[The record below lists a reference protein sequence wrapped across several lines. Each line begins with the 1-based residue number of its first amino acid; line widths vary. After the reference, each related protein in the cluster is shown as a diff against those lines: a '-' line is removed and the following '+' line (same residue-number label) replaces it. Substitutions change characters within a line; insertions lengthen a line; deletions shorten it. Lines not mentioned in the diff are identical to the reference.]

1 MHTLTLHCI
10 AFRIAGTE
18 ELANDDKVRS
28 AMEKGL
34 AEAEKELAA
43 EQAAREERERLDA
56 LENARVDAL
65 LALRKT
71 CKETWVRCHALYAY

>member
-1 MHTLTLHCI
+1 
-10 AFRIAGTE
+10 
-18 ELANDDKVRS
+18 
-28 AMEKGL
+28 MEKGL

-71 CKETWVRCHALYAY
+71 CKETWVRCRSLCLAY